1 MFSVALLSLIL
12 PLATPAMAANPF
24 LAGATRASA
33 ADPSIRVSL
42 DRRDYE
48 PGDEARVTVSVRDD
62 GYLLVLRL
70 SPDGYVRV
78 LFPLDPGDDNFVRGN
93 GSYEIRGRGDRSAFT
108 VSSSSGTGTVY
119 AAWSTEPFRFNDYVL
134 GDHWDYRVLD
144 GSQIQGD
151 PEAGLTE
158 LAQRMSTGHFDYDLT
173 GYSVERQVA
182 YSGTTH
188 YVTMYSAPYPYAYS
202 YPYSSGCYYGGWCG
216 SRSFFSVSVG
226 FGWGGWRSAWY
237 DPYYY
242 RPYYRSYP
250 VYYGCYGCRYRY
262 PRVIVVNQPGYRG
275 HYPYQWKPGYRG
287 GGGAPGVQYRPR
299 TAYASAIGQQESP
312 LYQASKYRRVAE
324 RGAVTENG
332 RRHQTTI
339 FGAPVGSG
347 SGSTIG
353 TPRRTPGQ
361 QAEVFRGG
369 VRGGPTP
376 PRRAGESDGVIDL
389 RGRNGSRATPRV
401 EGAGSGNASGQR
413 RSGIAEPRRAEPL
426 GGSARSAPEQGTRA
440 EPRRVEPR
448 SVEPRSVQPRSVQ
461 PRSEQP
467 RSVQPR
473 SVEPRSIQPRS
484 VEPRSIEPRSVAPRQ
499 AEPQRSAP
507 RAVRVEP
514 RAEMRRVEPRAEDRS
529 AEVRVQPQ
537 RIERSAPV
545 QRAEPRSMPR
555 ASEPRSAP
563 AARASAPR
571 SAPAPRVSQ
580 PRASQPRSSAPAP
593 RGRRP

>member
-1 MFSVALLSLIL
+1 MFSVALLSLML
-12 PLATPAMAANPF
+12 PIATPTPAANSF

-108 VSSSSGTGTVY
+108 VASSSGAGTVY

-158 LAQRMSTGHFDYDLT
+158 LAQRMSTGHFDYDLVS
-173 GYSVERQVA
+173 YSVARQVA

-188 YVTMYSAPYPYAYS
+188 YVTMYPAPYYS
-202 YPYSSGCYYGGWCG
+202 YPVGCYDIVWCG
-216 SRSFFSVSVG
+216 TGSYFSVSVG
-226 FGWGGWRSAWY
+226 FGWGRFRSAWY

-242 RPYYRSYP
+242 DPFFRYRPYYRYYP
-250 VYYGCYGCRYRY
+250 TYYGCYGCGYRY
-262 PRVIVVNQPGYRG
+262 PRVIVINQPGYRG
-275 HYPYQWKPGYRG
+275 NYPYQWKPGHRGG

-299 TAYASAIGQQESP
+299 TTYASAIGQQVSP
-312 LYQASKYRRVAE
+312 LYQASRYRRVAE
-324 RGAVTENG
+324 HPAATQGG
-332 RRHQTTI
+332 RRHQATI

-347 SGSTIG
+347 SSSAIG
-353 TPRRTPGQ
+353 TPRRTPGR

-376 PRRAGESDGVIDL
+376 PRRAGESDGVVDL
-389 RGRNGSRATPRV
+389 RGGNGSRVSPRV
-401 EGAGSGNASGQR
+401 EGTGSGNAPSRR
-413 RSGIAEPRRAEPL
+413 RSERAEPRRAEPL
-426 GGSARSAPEQGTRA
+426 GGAARSTPERGTRA

-448 SVEPRSVQPRSVQ
+448 SVEPRSVEPRSV
-461 PRSEQP
+461 E
-467 RSVQPR
+467 PR

-484 VEPRSIEPRSVAPRQ
+484 VEPRSVAPRQ

-514 RAEMRRVEPRAEDRS
+514 RAEIRRVEPRAEGRS

-555 ASEPRSAP
+555 ASQPRSAP
-563 AARASAPR
+563 APRVSAPR